1 MAAGWSLDPAL
12 SKGAQLSQMKA
23 PCLGKK
29 SLPHSCQNDS
39 YALSPLNEE
48 KANVKSIFKAL
59 ITSNHIIFL
68 PWLLLPNKKQ

>member
-1 MAAGWSLDPAL
+1 
-12 SKGAQLSQMKA
+12 MKA

-48 KANVKSIFKAL
+48 KANIKSIFKAL

-68 PWLLLPNKKQ
+68 P